1 MNKLTP
7 FEEWVIKNKGTE
19 QPYTG
24 KYYYHSEDGVYTCKR
39 CDAPLYNSK
48 DKFNAD
54 CGWPAFDDEI
64 EGAIK
69 KVEDEDGQRIEILCS
84 NCDGHLGH
92 VFKGEGFT
100 SKNVRHCVN
109 SVSLNFEAKK
119 AEKLSTAIFASG
131 CFWGTEYY
139 FLRTKG
145 VISCEVG
152 YIGGVNENPT
162 YEEVCS
168 GKTGHAEAC
177 RVVFDAN
184 RISYESLA
192 KLFFETHDP
201 TQLNKQGPDIGTQ
214 YRSEIFFLDENQKST
229 AFILIAQLKAKG
241 VDVVT
246 KVTEATTFYIAEDF
260 HQDYYEK
267 TAGKPYCHIYEK
279 KF

>member
-1 MNKLTP
+1 MNELTP
-7 FEEWVIKNKGTE
+7 FEKWVIENKGTE
-19 QPYTG
+19 QPFTG
-24 KYYYHSEDGVYTCKR
+24 KFYYHNEIGVYTCKR

-48 DKFNAD
+48 DKFEAN

-64 EGAIK
+64 EGAVK
-69 KVEDEDGQRIEILCS
+69 KVKDADGKRIEILCN
-84 NCDGHLGH
+84 NCDAHLGH
-92 VFKGEGFT
+92 VFEGEGFT
-100 SKNVRHCVN
+100 PKNTRHCVN
-109 SVSLNFEAKK
+109 SISLNFEAKDS
-119 AEKLSTAIFASG
+119 KLSTAIFASG

-152 YIGGVNENPT
+152 YIGGTTENPT

-168 GKTGHAEAC
+168 GNTGHAEAC
-177 RVVFDAN
+177 KVVFDPD

-214 YRSEIFFLDENQKST
+214 YRSEIFYVDEEQKNM
-229 AFILIAQLKAKG
+229 AFILIAQLKAKRI
-241 VDVVT
+241 DVVT
-246 KVTEATTFYIAEDF
+246 KVTEATQFYPAEDY